1 MASSWEYRIRSLYPS
16 TLLRFSGTVP
26 GEHRE
31 FYWQGAFREAASLG
45 TLLALAT
52 VTALILGGSQF
63 AIYGADEGKQPML
76 SHDVFFTLKQDSPEA
91 RAQLVAACKKY
102 LSQHPGIVWF
112 AAGGLAEEFQRD
124 VNDRD
129 FDVAL
134 HIDSKAKPH
143 TTNTRSPMPPEIY
156 PGN

>member
-1 MASSWEYRIRSLYPS
+1 MKLQVWAPM
-16 TLLRFSGTVP
+16 
-26 GEHRE
+26 
-31 FYWQGAFREAASLG
+31 
-45 TLLALAT
+45 LALAT
-52 VTALILGGSQF
+52 VTALVLGGSQF
-63 AIYGADEGKQPML
+63 AIYGADEGKPPML

-134 HIDSKAKPH
+134 HIVFESKAAHDKYQESDAH
-143 TTNTRSPMPPEIY
+143 QKFIGEAEETWEKVRSL
-156 PGN
+156 